1 MTFVRLAF
9 ATMSPELLSAIA
21 FVIGM
26 IVAMNSS
33 RSVTAKQSFEQ
44 QQILRAGLPA
54 EGTVT
59 QVWQPPLAGSFP
71 RIYFRFEP
79 RDGGAPVECCHI
91 DRRPQGTST
100 ASLPAVGSSVSVRY
114 LPDNPRSAVIARL
127 VSRFLQ

>member
-1 MTFVRLAF
+1 
-9 ATMSPELLSAIA
+9 MSPEILSAVF

-26 IVAMNSS
+26 IVAMNTS
-33 RSVTAKQSFEQ
+33 RALTAKQSFEQ
-44 QQILRAGLPA
+44 QQILKTGLQA
-54 EGTVT
+54 QGTVT

-79 RDGGAPVECCHI
+79 REGSAPVECCHI
-91 DRRPQGTST
+91 DRRPQGPAT